1 MCKTC
6 HEIINGIVISETK
19 QMISDGVSKEDIVR
33 NITAKYAQTAHGKK
47 YLVNYLA
54 TKWLTNDFQRMD
66 QQRLIQ
72 LQESGETIKITTG

>member
-1 MCKTC
+1 MSALREKDGY
-6 HEIINGIVISETK
+6 IRKSDFRI